1 MEVSCSAAFNH
12 INTFIHPQATLID
25 GSGLEEAYFLRG
37 VNDRAVSLEKTII
50 QLPER
55 MESLMWITLLDS
67 NSLACK

>member
-25 GSGLEEAYFLRG
+25 GSGLEEEYFLKG
-37 VNDRAVSLEKTII
+37 VNDRAASLEKTII

-55 MESLMWITLLDS
+55 TESLMWITLLDS